1 MIKHDWHSVYKHQ
14 YDKLGMYKL
23 QKYVNICRQNRVQE
37 PFLIKNMKSFP
48 FRATIYL
55 RNCKASSSL
64 MRKALVWDQVC
75 DKIYVCKSQ
84 ECKEEMLVCM
94 RRNRQR
100 EVKTP
105 GDTGARDPTHCR
117 IGPGL
122 FPSTLSM
129 ISRKQN
135 CSSDPLWRS
144 NISLPHIN
152 PSVTCCRLFNTHLY
166 ISVAFLFQSRYQMVP
181 DFQLLLYFSWALSAT
196 HRNNAAA
203 VGPGLA
209 KHTHTRDRK
218 SDGI

>member
-1 MIKHDWHSVYKHQ
+1 M
-14 YDKLGMYKL
+14 
-23 QKYVNICRQNRVQE
+23 NICRQNRVQE
-37 PFLIKNMKSFP
+37 PFLIKNMKCFP
-48 FRATIYL
+48 FGVTIYL

-64 MRKALVWDQVC
+64 LRKALVWDQVC
-75 DKIYVCKSQ
+75 DKIYVCELQK
-84 ECKEEMLVCM
+84 CKEEMLVCM

-105 GDTGARDPTHCR
+105 GDNGARDPTHCR

-166 ISVAFLFQSRYQMVP
+166 ISIAFLFKSWYQMVP
-181 DFQLLLYFSWALSAT
+181 DFQLLLCFSWALSAT
-196 HRNNAAA
+196 HRNNVAAA
-203 VGPGLA
+203 A
-209 KHTHTRDRK
+209 CKTHTTTEETESLMEFNAQKLDLYTMYGR
-218 SDGI
+218 I